1 MEKLCSSITS
11 VGFGFVNIT
20 SIRFVDNIG
29 IGFITTTT
37 CILVLNTDITSIP
50 KPIPR
55 LLHHNR
61 QAPLPI
67 CLCQSPKKGNVV
79 ESNVWIFCRRPS
91 SPSSTCP
98 ACHRRLPV
106 GGEGHYCHHQSH
118 HQSDHCHQSEH
129 QSDQRKTLI
138 DDCAAGL
145 DGGHRRSDW
154 V

>member
-79 ESNVWIFCRRPS
+79 ESYVWIFRRRPS

-106 GGEGHYCHHQSH
+106 GGEGHHCHQSH

-145 DGGHRRSDW
+145 DGGDWRSDW